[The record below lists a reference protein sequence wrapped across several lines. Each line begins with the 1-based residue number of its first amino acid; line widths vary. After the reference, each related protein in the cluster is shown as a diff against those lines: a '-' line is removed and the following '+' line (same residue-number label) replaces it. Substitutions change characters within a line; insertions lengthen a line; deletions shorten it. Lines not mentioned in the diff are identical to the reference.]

1 MSDVNVQLVRE
12 FFELNAFRVM
22 TNWQH
27 DLLRARGADHGLQMF
42 VENTMHDPLQRAEFV
57 LGPGEA
63 RALTRAV
70 VAVRA
75 WHADRVYASH
85 IESNP
90 VLLDV
95 VSEESLARARQVFDD
110 DSFDTVLVISELPA
124 SPEARER
131 SITLFREAG
140 LSHIVEFPTI
150 LHDMLDQ
157 ISAGVS
163 YGPSHTLQTLRLLK
177 RYHFL
182 QRQQLELPFPT
193 EPPVR
198 NTPPEVE
205 TADAL
210 EEDGEDAQED

>member
-1 MSDVNVQLVRE
+1 MSEVNVQLVRE

-27 DLLRARGADHGLQMF
+27 DSLRARGADHGLQMF
-42 VENTMHDPLQRAEFV
+42 VENTMHDPVQRAEFV
-57 LGPGEA
+57 LGAGEV

-95 VSEESLARARQVFDD
+95 VSEESLARARQVFGHDP
-110 DSFDTVLVISELPA
+110 FDTVLVISELPA

-131 SITLFREAG
+131 SIALF
-140 LSHIVEFPTI
+140 
-150 LHDMLDQ
+150 
-157 ISAGVS
+157 
-163 YGPSHTLQTLRLLK
+163 
-177 RYHFL
+177 
-182 QRQQLELPFPT
+182 
-193 EPPVR
+193 
-198 NTPPEVE
+198 
-205 TADAL
+205 
-210 EEDGEDAQED
+210 